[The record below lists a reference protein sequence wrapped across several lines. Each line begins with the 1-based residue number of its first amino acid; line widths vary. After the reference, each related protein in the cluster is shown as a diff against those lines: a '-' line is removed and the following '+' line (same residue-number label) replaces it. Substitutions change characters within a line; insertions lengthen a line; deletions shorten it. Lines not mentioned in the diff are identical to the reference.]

1 MKLFGTDGVRGTYG
15 NFPMDNPTIKKIGL
29 ALSKIL
35 DNNIKNIYIA
45 HDGRESFKSVY
56 KNLLEG
62 ILFEKAY
69 SIKFLGM
76 LPTPALPF
84 ILSHNKS
91 QDSIGI
97 QITASHN
104 PYNDNG
110 IKIFGYNGYKIS
122 RNEEKAIEEIVNSQD
137 NFQKEI
143 DCDLNVDK
151 STVDLY
157 THYLS
162 EKLTKDIKF
171 KKKLNIALDC
181 SNGAVSNIFKSLT
194 VPNNISFVLL
204 NNLSNGKN
212 INHNCGA
219 VYPENLSQFIKDTN
233 KKHDKNNNEWI
244 DFGIAFD
251 GDGDRTI
258 LISDSGK
265 IIDGDEILYILSTC
279 NLPTTST
286 IVGTVMTNYGIR
298 TSFDKLGYNFIETA
312 VGDKNVLEGIIQHKA
327 KIGSESSGHVIH
339 TDTNIIPIG
348 DAMITL
354 IKIIHLLV
362 TSNSTIDELYPK
374 SLKIP
379 SELINVTV
387 TNKKSWIKN
396 NFTNFKKVEEI
407 LNEDGRIL
415 IRKSGT
421 QPLIR
426 ILIEHK
432 SENTLSKAKEI
443 INNII

>member
-1 MKLFGTDGVRGTYG
+1 M
-15 NFPMDNPTIKKIGL
+15 
-29 ALSKIL
+29 
-35 DNNIKNIYIA
+35 
-45 HDGRESFKSVY
+45 
-56 KNLLEG
+56 
-62 ILFEKAY
+62 
-69 SIKFLGM
+69 
-76 LPTPALPF
+76 
-84 ILSHNKS
+84 
-91 QDSIGI
+91 
-97 QITASHN
+97 
-104 PYNDNG
+104 
-110 IKIFGYNGYKIS
+110 
-122 RNEEKAIEEIVNSQD
+122 
-137 NFQKEI
+137 
-143 DCDLNVDK
+143 
-151 STVDLY
+151 DLY
-157 THYLS
+157 SHYLS

-181 SNGAVSNIFKSLT
+181 SNGAVSNIFKSLR

-233 KKHDKNNNEWI
+233 RKHDKNNNEWI

-265 IIDGDEILYILSTC
+265 IIDGDEILYILSTH
-279 NLPTTST
+279 NFPATST

-312 VGDKNVLEGIIQHKA
+312 VGDKNVLEGIIQHNA
-327 KIGSESSGHVIH
+327 KIGSESSGHIIH
-339 TDTNIIPIG
+339 TDSSNIPIG
-348 DAMITL
+348 DAIITL
-354 IKIIHLLV
+354 IKIIHLLEA
-362 TSNSTIDELYPK
+362 SNSSLDELYPE

-379 SELINVTV
+379 SELINIKVTD
-387 TNKKSWIKN
+387 KESWIKN
-396 NFTNFKKVEEI
+396 NYTNFKKVEEI

-415 IRKSGT
+415 IRESGT

-426 ILIEHK
+426 ILIEHR

-443 INNII
+443 IDNII

>member
-1 MKLFGTDGVRGTYG
+1 MNLFGTDGVRGTYG

-35 DNNIKNIYIA
+35 GNNIKNIYIA
-45 HDGRESFKSVY
+45 HDGRESFKLVY

-143 DCDLNVDK
+143 DCDLNVDQ

-233 KKHDKNNNEWI
+233 RKHDKNNNEWI

-279 NLPTTST
+279 NLPATLT

-312 VGDKNVLEGIIQHKA
+312 VGDKNVLDGIIQHKA

-339 TDTNIIPIG
+339 ADTNIIPIG

-362 TSNSTIDELYPK
+362 RSNSTIDELYPK
-374 SLKIP
+374 TLKIP
-379 SELINVTV
+379 SELINIKVTD
-387 TNKKSWIKN
+387 KESWIKN

>member
-15 NFPMDNPTIKKIGL
+15 NFPMDDPTIKKIGS

-56 KNLLEG
+56 ENLIEG
-62 ILFEKAY
+62 ILFEKTY

-91 QDSIGI
+91 QDSIAI

-110 IKIFGYNGYKIS
+110 IKIFGHNGYKIS

-143 DCDLNVDK
+143 DCDLDVDQ
-151 STVDLY
+151 SSVDLY

-162 EKLTKDIKF
+162 ERLTKDIKF

-194 VPNNISFVLL
+194 IPNNISFVLL
-204 NNLSNGKN
+204 NNLPNGKN
-212 INHNCGA
+212 INDNCGA
-219 VYPENLSQFIKDTN
+219 VYPENLSQFIKEN
-233 KKHDKNNNEWI
+233 NRKHHKNNNEWI

-258 LISDSGK
+258 LISDGGK

-279 NLPTTST
+279 NLPVTST

-362 TSNSTIDELYPK
+362 TSNSTIDEIYPQ

-379 SELINVTV
+379 SELINITV
-387 TNKKSWIKN
+387 TNKESWMKK

-415 IRKSGT
+415 IRESGT

-426 ILIEHK
+426 ILIEHR